1 MRREVER
8 ESNVFCVEEKGVE
21 GTRHVVMTR
30 MRKDV
35 DWSLGVFGEIAEAQ

>member
-1 MRREVER
+1 MFR
-8 ESNVFCVEEKGVE
+8 VEEKGVE
-21 GTRHVVMTR
+21 GMRRMAMTR

>member
-21 GTRHVVMTR
+21 GMRCMAMTR
-30 MRKDV
+30 IRREV
-35 DWSLGVFGEIAEAQ
+35 NWGLGMFGEIAEAQ